1 MFTLQDKDRLQE
13 QREARYKAECGLAD
27 SLDVLGLML
36 TLPVKEKA
44 EKVYCYCSL
53 KGKNVLFVAFYTV
66 GDKAVLFAEEIDKSE
81 MMELNMAVMS
91 QLVYLKSQY
100 EDCPELMPY
109 ELFLEYDPVSREVH
123 ALAGMEYF
131 SDPNDVNIR
140 ALIWFKEHGGTL
152 KRSAELAM
160 KMRFKS
166 KAEAAQNPAANA
178 REVDMAALKLS
189 RQYVTGEIDDPALL
203 NPQTGWDAVRAT
215 LKGVYTEDT
224 DPMSFESDDGKSWID
239 VYDCRN
245 NWIYVSSGLSA
256 MGSAPEA
263 DSIGGEYILSL
274 KKKSDQ
280 DEDDMQI
287 FSVLNLMREAVMKA
301 QTDKALLPDYS
312 YIAAGQDGLMVVPEA
327 KLGNVSAPGGSVA
340 FKKLVYI
347 TAAELQ
353 ALEAGDTDVQAL
365 YKKLGDVSSYGR

>member
-1 MFTLQDKDRLQE
+1 MFSLQNKDRLQE

-44 EKVYCYCSL
+44 ENVYCYCSL
-53 KGKNVLFVAFYTV
+53 KGKDVLFVSFYTV
-66 GDKAVLFAEEIDKSE
+66 GDKAVLFSDELNKVE

-100 EDCPELMPY
+100 EDCSELMPS
-109 ELFLEYDPVSREVH
+109 ELFLEFDPISREPHVR
-123 ALAGMEYF
+123 AGMEYF

-140 ALIWFKEHGGTL
+140 ALTWFKEHGGTL

-178 REVDMAALKLS
+178 RELDLAALKLS
-189 RQYVTGEIDDPALL
+189 RQYIAGEIDDPALL
-203 NPQTGWDAVRAT
+203 KPETGWDAVRAA
-215 LKGVYTEDT
+215 LKGVYTEDS

-245 NWIYVSSGLSA
+245 NWLYVSSGLSA
-256 MGSAPEA
+256 MGAVPEA

-274 KKKSDQ
+274 KKKSNQ
-280 DEDDMQI
+280 DEDDLQI
-287 FSVLNLMREAVMKA
+287 FSILNLMREALMKA
-301 QTDKALLPDYS
+301 QSDKALLPDYS
-312 YIAAGQDGLMVVPEA
+312 YIAAGQDGLIVVPEA
-327 KLGNVSAPGGSVA
+327 KLGSVAAPGGSVV

-347 TAAELQ
+347 SSAELK
-353 ALEAGDTDVQAL
+353 ALEAGNTDVQAL
-365 YKKLGDVSSYGR
+365 YKKLGDVSNYGR

>member
-1 MFTLQDKDRLQE
+1 MFTLQNKDRLQE

-44 EKVYCYCSL
+44 ERVYCYCSL
-53 KGKNVLFVAFYTV
+53 KGKNVLFVSFYTV
-66 GDKAVLFAEEIDKSE
+66 GDKAVLLSDELNKVE

-100 EDCPELMPY
+100 EDCPELMPS
-109 ELFLEYDPVSREVH
+109 ELFLDFDPVSRDVH

-131 SDPNDVNIR
+131 TDPNDVNIR

-166 KAEAAQNPAANA
+166 KAEAAQNPSAGAK
-178 REVDMAALKLS
+178 ELDIAALKLS
-189 RQYVTGEIDDPALL
+189 RQYVAGEIDDPALL
-203 NPQTGWDAVRAT
+203 NPQTGWDAVRAA

-245 NWIYVSSGLSA
+245 NWLYVSSGLSA
-256 MGSAPEA
+256 MGSVPEA
-263 DSIGGEYILSL
+263 DGIGGEYVLSL

-280 DEDDMQI
+280 DDDDMQI

-353 ALEAGDTDVQAL
+353 ALEAGNTDVQTL

>member
-100 EDCPELMPY
+100 EDCPELMPS

-245 NWIYVSSGLSA
+245 NWLYVSSGLSA
-256 MGSAPEA
+256 MGSAAEA

-353 ALEAGDTDVQAL
+353 ALEAGNTDVQAL
-365 YKKLGDVSSYGR
+365 YKRLGDVSSYGR

>member
-66 GDKAVLFAEEIDKSE
+66 GDKAVLFAEDIDKSE

-100 EDCPELMPY
+100 EDCPELMPS

-152 KRSAELAM
+152 KRS
-160 KMRFKS
+160 
-166 KAEAAQNPAANA
+166 EAADSLGA
-178 REVDMAALKLS
+178 V
-189 RQYVTGEIDDPALL
+189 G
-203 NPQTGWDAVRAT
+203 DAVR
-215 LKGVYTEDT
+215 V
-224 DPMSFESDDGKSWID
+224 
-239 VYDCRN
+239 
-245 NWIYVSSGLSA
+245 
-256 MGSAPEA
+256 
-263 DSIGGEYILSL
+263 
-274 KKKSDQ
+274 
-280 DEDDMQI
+280 
-287 FSVLNLMREAVMKA
+287 
-301 QTDKALLPDYS
+301 
-312 YIAAGQDGLMVVPEA
+312 
-327 KLGNVSAPGGSVA
+327 
-340 FKKLVYI
+340 
-347 TAAELQ
+347 
-353 ALEAGDTDVQAL
+353 
-365 YKKLGDVSSYGR
+365 

>member
-1 MFTLQDKDRLQE
+1 MFTLANKEKLE
-13 QREARYKAECGLAD
+13 TMREARYKAECGLAD
-27 SLDVLGLML
+27 SLEVLGLML

-44 EKVYCYCSL
+44 ERVYCYCSL
-53 KGKNVLFVAFYTV
+53 KGKNVLFVSFYTV
-66 GDKAVLFAEEIDKSE
+66 GDKAVLLSDELNKAE

-100 EDCPELMPY
+100 EDCPELMPS
-109 ELFLEYDPVSREVH
+109 ELFLDFDPVSREVH

-178 REVDMAALKLS
+178 EEIDMTALKLS
-189 RQYVTGEIDDPALL
+189 RQYVAGEIDDPALL
-203 NPQTGWDAVRAT
+203 KPQTGWDAVRAA

-224 DPMSFESDDGKSWID
+224 APMSFESDDGKSWID

-245 NWIYVSSGLSA
+245 NWLYVSSGLSA

-274 KKKSDQ
+274 KKKSNQ
-280 DEDDMQI
+280 DDDDLQI
-287 FSVLNLMREAVMKA
+287 FGVLNLMREAVMKA
-301 QTDKALLPDYS
+301 QSDKALLADYS
-312 YIAAGQDGLMVVPEA
+312 YIAAGQDGLIVVPEA
-327 KLGNVSAPGGSVA
+327 KLGTVAAPSGSIA

-353 ALEAGDTDVQAL
+353 ALEAGNTDVQAL